1 MKDQQQLQND
11 RPIQREI
18 AVVTAFGVVLVVLHG
33 VAFVWSTIELIFFR
47 LLSTTLHQWLS
58 SFFLHPSPASRPR
71 NVPIAVSSQ
80 RFRGSPPM
88 KKQDSVGFSC
98 MSLRCSLFFSL
109 HRFSSS
115 GRGTTKAKGSCS
127 SITPYADL
135 ARTGLPSRRSTSIQL
150 HVARFFGTE
159 GQSGN
164 WVVVV

>member
-1 MKDQQQLQND
+1 MKDQQQVQND

-18 AVVTAFGVVLVVLHG
+18 TVVTAFGVVLVMLHG

-58 SFFLHPSPASRPR
+58 SFFLHPSPASRTR

-80 RFRGSPPM
+80 RFRGSPPT

-98 MSLRCSLFFSL
+98 TSLRCSLFFSL
-109 HRFSSS
+109 RQFSSS
-115 GRGTTKAKGSCS
+115 GWGTTKAKASRS
-127 SITPYADL
+127 SITPYADS

-150 HVARFFGTE
+150 RIARFSGTE

>member
-58 SFFLHPSPASRPR
+58 SFFLHPSPASRTR

-80 RFRGSPPM
+80 RFRGSPPT

-98 MSLRCSLFFSL
+98 TSLRCSLFFSL
-109 HRFSSS
+109 FADSLRQDGVPQKPKRVAVPLHRTRIRQGRVCRQDDPRLFSY
-115 GRGTTKAKGSCS
+115 T
-127 SITPYADL
+127 
-135 ARTGLPSRRSTSIQL
+135 
-150 HVARFFGTE
+150 
-159 GQSGN
+159 
-164 WVVVV
+164 

>member
-47 LLSTTLHQWLS
+47 LLFTTLHQWLS

-80 RFRGSPPM
+80 RFRGSPPT

-98 MSLRCSLFFSL
+98 TSLRCSPFFLFADYLRQDGVPQKPKRAAVPL
-109 HRFSSS
+109 HRTRIRQERVCRQDDPRLFSY
-115 GRGTTKAKGSCS
+115 T
-127 SITPYADL
+127 
-135 ARTGLPSRRSTSIQL
+135 
-150 HVARFFGTE
+150 
-159 GQSGN
+159 
-164 WVVVV
+164 